1 MWGTRG
7 CAEKWW
13 GGGVSDPTTSG
24 VKAETSEEAVAA
36 EPERVQK
43 LQIGLV
49 AKGPVN

>member
-1 MWGTRG
+1 MV
-7 CAEKWW
+7 